1 MIPTKN
7 QEKHKNNRQHRR
19 FEERCKIEF
28 TANNS
33 TYRGL
38 SSNFSMNGLFI
49 RTNYSF
55 SPGTPLEIVI
65 YLPNGLISKLKGRV
79 RRTLKSPPGKVAE
92 SKEYLQRGF
101 GMEIM
106 EQDTNY
112 LHFIRYLLS
121 MEILRKR
128 YSRSEISKEEFE
140 VKKKDL
146 TI

>member
-1 MIPTKN
+1 MMTIKKEN
-7 QEKHKNNRQHRR
+7 KLKNNRQHRR

-28 TANNS
+28 TAKNL

-38 SSNFSMNGLFI
+38 SNNFSMDGLFI
-49 RTNYSF
+49 RTIHSF

-79 RRTLKSPPGKVAE
+79 RRTLKSPTGKVVE
-92 SKEYLQRGF
+92 SKKYLQRGF

-106 EQDTNY
+106 EKDTNY

-121 MEILRKR
+121 LEILRRR
-128 YSRSEISKEEFE
+128 YARSEISKEEFE
-140 VKKKDL
+140 LKKKDV